1 MRVLF
6 ALYSAVVLSLCACSP
21 APAAREPA
29 VVLAAA
35 ADVADADLLERVRRF
50 AQRELHV
57 PVRVLDTPELAE
69 LPGFQALE
77 KAVQPVRADGDVI
90 FILLTAV
97 PGETQHLAVFPEN
110 ELAAVN
116 VPPLR
121 TEDRETF
128 ARRIERQVMRAAAFA
143 VGLPPTPDPFCVTR
157 SYRSLDDL
165 DRMGRNF
172 SPPWQ
177 GRFAEEAAKR
187 GLVRPEPSGDIKRP
201 GPKADAP

>member
-6 ALYSAVVLSLCACSP
+6 VLFAVFVLSVCACSP
-21 APAAREPA
+21 ASPAARQPA

-35 ADVADADLLERVRRF
+35 DALLDAELLERVRDF
-50 AQRELHV
+50 AQRELRV
-57 PVRVLDTPELAE
+57 PVRTLDTPGLAE
-69 LPGFQALE
+69 LPDFQALE
-77 KAVQPVRADGDVI
+77 QAVQPVRADGDVI

-97 PGETQHLAVFPEN
+97 PGETQHLAVFPED

-121 TEDRETF
+121 TDDREIF
-128 ARRIERQVMRAAAFA
+128 ARRVERQVMRAAAFA

-157 SYRSLDDL
+157 NYRSLEDL

-177 GRFAEEAAKR
+177 GRFAEEAARR
-187 GLVRPEPSGDIKRP
+187 GLLPPASG
-201 GPKADAP
+201 GAPKTPTP